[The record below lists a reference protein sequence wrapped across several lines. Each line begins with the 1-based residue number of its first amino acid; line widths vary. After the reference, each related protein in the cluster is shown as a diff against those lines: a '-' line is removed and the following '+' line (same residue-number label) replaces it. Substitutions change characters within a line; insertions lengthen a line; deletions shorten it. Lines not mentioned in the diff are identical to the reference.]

1 MQLTRHRLAVLG
13 AVGLLT
19 GGGLVYLDTLGAG
32 GAFGASPE
40 QKGQARQEFN
50 QLVQILPGIDT
61 AYASGN
67 TAEAQSKYDDAKQK
81 WTAVSGAISAREA
94 REVQLL
100 FESLGKKL
108 ANKAPPKDVKRTVHG
123 MLEELNEDIKSE
135 LR

>member
-1 MQLTRHRLAVLG
+1 MSSTRYLAVLG
-13 AVGLLT
+13 AVGLLAAGT
-19 GGGLVYLDTLGAG
+19 FAYVDPVGAG
-32 GAFGASPE
+32 GAYAASPE

-67 TAEAQSKYDDAKQK
+67 TAEAQSKYDNAKEK
-81 WTAVSGAISAREA
+81 WAAVSSAISAREA

-100 FESLGKKL
+100 FESLGNKL
-108 ANKAPPKDVKRTVHG
+108 ANKAPPRDIKRTVHG